1 MNRKLQILLISIVAL
16 CLIADVW
23 VVTKFIIHRPARA
36 VVLDSKPGE
45 ATVRFEK
52 MPLGAVD
59 AVVVTVIVIAN
70 VGAILFTRKAWMRV
84 RRDGT

>member
-1 MNRKLQILLISIVAL
+1 MNRKLQILLISMLAL
-16 CLIADVW
+16 CLLADAW
-23 VVTKFIIHRPARA
+23 VITRFIIHRPTRA

-59 AVVVTVIVIAN
+59 AAVVAVIVIAN
-70 VGAILFTRKAWMRV
+70 VGVVLLSRKAWMRV
-84 RRDGT
+84 RRLGA